1 MPPEIESMHRN
12 SFLTWIAGV
21 AALLSF
27 PLYAAELDTVPAAG
41 QYRID
46 TAASELRVLVYRG
59 GLLGGLGH
67 NHVVSS
73 NGINGH
79 IDVTEDPGGSRVRL
93 ELLKESLVVDDPAVR
108 KAEGEKFANEVSTDD
123 IAATRRNMLG
133 PDLLDAS
140 RVAEIRVD
148 STRVTGE
155 YPDLTIT
162 AEVSVLGVARE
173 LTFPVTARM
182 TDNKL
187 LATGELSVTHKEL
200 GLRPFTAAMGTL
212 RVKNELT
219 LRYEIVAVRNDDQSS
234 LPDQAASVHLPPS
247 ITTVPRD
254 CAMQRNDTIF
264 RSCHISV
271 AIVSPG

>member
-1 MPPEIESMHRN
+1 MYRIR
-12 SFLTWIAGV
+12 LTWIVGV
-21 AALLSF
+21 AVLLSF
-27 PLYAAELDTVPAAG
+27 PLYAAEPDTVPAAG

-46 TAASELRVLVYRG
+46 AAASDLRVLVYRG

-73 NGINGH
+73 NSINGQV
-79 IDVTEDPGGSRVRL
+79 DVAEEPADSRVHL
-93 ELLKESLVVDDPAVR
+93 ALLKESLVVDDPALR
-108 KAEGEKFANEVSTDD
+108 KAEGEKFANTLSTDD

-148 STRVTGE
+148 STRVTGA

-162 AEVSVLGVARE
+162 ADVSVLGVAAE
-173 LTFPVTARM
+173 LTFSVTVRM
-182 TDNKL
+182 RDNML

-212 RVKNELT
+212 RVRNELT
-219 LRYEIVAVRNDDQSS
+219 FRYEIVAVRADDQSS
-234 LPDQAASVHLPPS
+234 SPD
-247 ITTVPRD
+247 
-254 CAMQRNDTIF
+254 
-264 RSCHISV
+264 
-271 AIVSPG
+271 